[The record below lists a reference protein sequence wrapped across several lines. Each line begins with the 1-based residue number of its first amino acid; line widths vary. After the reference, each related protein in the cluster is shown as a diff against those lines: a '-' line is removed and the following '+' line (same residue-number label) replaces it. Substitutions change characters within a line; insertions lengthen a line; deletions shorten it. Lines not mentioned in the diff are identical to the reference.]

1 MEKFRDLGVSGASG
15 QLAPGPVEKEYKNR
29 LGPAYLC
36 TLHLSTPPE
45 GLVFS
50 LITQAV

>member
-1 MEKFRDLGVSGASG
+1 MEKFRDLGVSGVPG

-29 LGPAYLC
+29 LGRAYPC

-50 LITQAV
+50 LINQAI